1 MIYHVHDDVLCMVL
15 CVVWVVKL
23 LPPHTVLEC
32 VTGLETD
39 LPCRLSQ
46 RLMPL
51 KLTGRSS
58 SEATMDKMSHF
69 QDLQFSVASL
79 GLLLSSW
86 TVSSTVTDKKA
97 CNSVS

>member
-1 MIYHVHDDVLCMVL
+1 MIYHVRDDVLRMVL
-15 CVVWVVKL
+15 CVVWVIKL
-23 LPPHTVLEC
+23 LPAHTVLEC
-32 VTGLETD
+32 VTVLETE

-58 SEATMDKMSHF
+58 SEATMDNTSHF

-79 GLLLSSW
+79 GLFLSS
-86 TVSSTVTDKKA
+86 
-97 CNSVS
+97 